1 MQLQGERTKAR
12 NYGAQL
18 AKYDYVLFVDSDM
31 VLQPDV
37 VRECLDACV
46 KGALGVTSYQRHQ

>member
-1 MQLQGERTKAR
+1 
-12 NYGAQL
+12 
-18 AKYDYVLFVDSDM
+18 M

-46 KGALGVTSYQRHQ
+46 KGTVGIIIPDASIGNGVGEDKRL